1 MSNALEGITNAVLS
15 FDRGHLAMEDVVG
28 EVADVSSKSRSET
41 DETLPEALD
50 LLLDRNEWP
59 YFLCAVVDGIR
70 DGREGRFLHP
80 LGQTDQFLP
89 VLERVQGRILE
100 ALDDPQHRDE
110 AVRAFTSMPEQMLAY
125 GAFFE
130 RFFAKLTALDLTVT
144 ERLEVNRALYLTTSK
159 YAGRIRTRLE
169 LVDPYMEE
177 PAVLDLLVEMA
188 LHEGILPFG
197 EVLTTIREGMEGL
210 STDQLVR
217 LASLF
222 AIEDEDE
229 VALECTRLVLS
240 REGVG
245 VHDRYLMAFILW
257 ISGEEEEGMEVLA
270 AWPHDPWAGGW
281 HTSGRESLASYLR
294 ARDASPEE
302 VIEILTT
309 HPGGWARRATTAV
322 GALSARFAYMRMKAS
337 LALGDNEWAGREAY
351 AVMKYHDARV
361 YSLHTQGRDQEFP
374 GALVNRTAVTM
385 DELRE
390 ARKVFEANPF
400 DTDRSMILAEGSV
413 YFRDLR
419 FPL

>member
-1 MSNALEGITNAVLS
+1 MSNALEEITQLVLS
-15 FDRGHLAMEDVVG
+15 FDKGHIAMEDLIQ
-28 EVADVSSKSRSET
+28 EVADVSSNSRSET

-59 YFLCAVVDGIR
+59 YFLCAVVEGIR

-80 LGQTDQFLP
+80 LGQPDRFLP
-89 VLERVQGRILE
+89 VLERVQERILA
-100 ALDDPQHRDE
+100 ALDNPQHRDE
-110 AVRAFTSMPEQMLAY
+110 AVRAFASMPEQMLAY

-144 ERLEVNRALYLTTSK
+144 ERLEVNRALYLTASQ
-159 YAGRIRTRLE
+159 YAGRIRTKLE

-177 PAVLDLLVEMA
+177 PAVLDLLVGAA
-188 LHEGILPFG
+188 LQEGTLPFHG
-197 EVLTTIREGMEGL
+197 QLTTILEGMESL
-210 STDQLVR
+210 PTNQLVR
-217 LASLF
+217 LAPLL

-229 VALECTRLVLS
+229 AAVKCARLVLS

-257 ISGEEEEGMEVLA
+257 ISGEEDEGMDVLS

-294 ARDASPEE
+294 ARDASPED

-309 HPGGWARRATTAV
+309 HPGGWARRSTAAV

-400 DTDRSMILAEGSV
+400 NTDRSMILAEGSI